1 MSPCKNGKMSRFVRT
16 AMSAVLLLAL
26 LGQPTFAATD
36 ATLPEGTRISLQLNQ
51 HLSTKSNVEGDSFTA
66 LVIAPVYLGDRMVIP
81 KGSYVYGSISRIIR
95 PGRFRGKAGMYLLFQ
110 SISIPGRGQLSM
122 IATPVRVDPEGASGI
137 RSEGKIEGEGSEG
150 SDVAKVLTPGLV
162 GAGVGGLAGG
172 GTGAGIGAG
181 VGVAIGLA
189 AVFTSRGKDLE
200 MRRGATLDISLDRP
214 LTVPAEGEAA
224 RNR

>member
-1 MSPCKNGKMSRFVRT
+1 
-16 AMSAVLLLAL
+16 MSAVLLLAL
-26 LGQPTFAATD
+26 PALAAAD
-36 ATLPEGTRISLQLNQ
+36 TLAEGTRISLQLNQ
-51 HLSTKSNVEGDSFTA
+51 RLSTKSNVEGDSFTA
-66 LVIAPVYLGDRMVIP
+66 LVVVPVHLGDRMVIP

-110 SISIPGRGQLSM
+110 SISIPGRGQLP
-122 IATPVRVDPEGASGI
+122 IVATPVRVDPEGVSGI

-150 SDVAKVLTPGLV
+150 GDVAKVLTPGLV
-162 GAGVGGLAGG
+162 GAGVGGLTGG
-172 GTGAGIGAG
+172 GRGAGIGAG

-200 MRRGATLDISLDRP
+200 MKKGATLDISLDRP
-214 LTVPAEGEAA
+214 LAVPAEGEAA